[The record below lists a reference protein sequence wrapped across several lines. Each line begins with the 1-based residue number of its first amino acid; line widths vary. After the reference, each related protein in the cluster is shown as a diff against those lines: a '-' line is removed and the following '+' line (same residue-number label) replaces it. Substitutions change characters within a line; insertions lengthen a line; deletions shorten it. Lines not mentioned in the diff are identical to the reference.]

1 MVTPEFT
8 HDAPASTS
16 AADWR
21 AHPEW
26 LALVAVDIADYD
38 RVLVVAAHPDDE
50 TLGAGG
56 LVARAHRQG
65 VAVDLVLATAGEH
78 SHPGSPSV
86 SPTELAG
93 RRLDES
99 RSAWRALG
107 PENEPHFLG
116 IEDGT
121 VAESEE
127 AVVAGLVDLLGDAR
141 RVLVAAPWRNDGHPD
156 HEAAGR
162 AAAAACRRTGADL
175 VEYLVW
181 FWHWGLPEQAPWEAM
196 RAIELEPQDIALK
209 AAAIAAHRTQVLGLS
224 GAVGDGP
231 LLGQAFLEMFQGAVE
246 VFVRSPTA
254 DHALDDLHAEREEP
268 WGAASRWYEQ
278 RKRDLALA
286 TLPGRRYRHVL
297 EIGCSTGVLTSELAA
312 RCEAVTALDSSPVAV
327 SRARD
332 RLRDLPGVHLRVAR
346 VPEDWPEGTFDLIAL
361 SEVGYF
367 LSPRDLDA
375 LAGNVLGSLAPEG
388 CVLLCHWQ
396 HPVAGWVLDGP
407 QVHRRLVQQ
416 LGLPVRAR
424 YVDRDV
430 ELLLLCES
438 DCLPEPTS

>member
-1 MVTPEFT
+1 MVTPEFA

-26 LALVAVDIADYD
+26 LALMGMDIAAYD

-50 TLGAGG
+50 SLGAGG
-56 LVARAHRQG
+56 LIARAHRQG
-65 VAVDLVLATAGEH
+65 VAVDLVLTTAGEH

-86 SPTELAG
+86 SPTELAQ
-93 RRLDES
+93 RRREES
-99 RSAWRALG
+99 RTAWRALG
-107 PENEPHFLG
+107 PDSEPHFLG

-127 AVVAGLVDLLGDAR
+127 AMVTALVDLLGDAR

-162 AAAAACRRTGADL
+162 ATAAACRRTGADL
-175 VEYLVW
+175 VEYPVW

-196 RAIELEPQDIALK
+196 RAIELHPQDVALK
-209 AAAIAAHRTQVLGLS
+209 SAAIAAHRTQVLPLS
-224 GAVGDGP
+224 DAAGDEP
-231 LLGQAFLEMFQGAVE
+231 LLGQAFLDMFHGAVE

-268 WGAASRWYEQ
+268 WGAESRWYEQ

-286 TLPGRRYRHVL
+286 VLPARRYRHAL
-297 EIGCSTGVLTSELAA
+297 EVGCSTGVLTSELAA

-327 SRARD
+327 SRAAK
-332 RLRDLPGVHLRVAR
+332 RLRGLPGAHAKVAS
-346 VPEDWPEGTFDLIAL
+346 VPAEWPEDTFDLIAL

-375 LAGNVLGSLAPEG
+375 LAVRMQASLAPQG

-396 HPVAGWVLDGP
+396 HPVTGWVLDGP
-407 QVHRRLVQQ
+407 QVHRRLVQE
-416 LGLPVRAR
+416 LGLPVSAR

-430 ELLLLCES
+430 EILLLCES
-438 DCLPEPTS
+438 ERLPDPTS